1 MVIYM
6 YYPIVIHQ
14 ENDSCYGVIVPDIKG
29 CFSAGD
35 SLEEA
40 IEQAKEAMDFHLE
53 SLAEAGEEIPSAKD
67 ISFHQ
72 GNNEYDGGT
81 WALVKIDLSSYLG
94 KAQRLNI
101 SLPSRLIA
109 KIDAMVKESSEYKDR
124 SKFLAEAALR
134 VLSSENR

>member
-1 MVIYM
+1 MVINM

-14 ENDSCYGVIVPDIKG
+14 EVDSCYGVIVPDIDG

-40 IEQAKEAMDFHLE
+40 IEQAKEAIDFHLE
-53 SLAEAGEEIPSAKD
+53 GIAEDGEEIPSPKD

-72 GNNEYDGGT
+72 SNSEYDGGT
-81 WALVKIDLSSYLG
+81 WALVQINLSDYLG

-101 SLPSRLIA
+101 SLPIRLIS
-109 KIDAMVKESSEYKDR
+109 KIDRMVKESSEYKDR
-124 SKFLAEAALR
+124 SKFLAEAALK
-134 VLSSENR
+134 VLS